1 MAGFNLNEGL
11 MGAAT
16 FGGAGAAIAGGPWG
30 GLAAI
35 PGFLYSGFAGAE
47 ENPYDKLADAR
58 NPMYK
63 QIGQQVYSGMSRAGR
78 ETAEDMKKKMF
89 QQGFGGQFAGAGYQ
103 KNIQDSQRN
112 AYDAGQNAIFNAI
125 DNNFSKY
132 TQGKAQEQETKA
144 SFSENLAKSA
154 ISAAMFAYMKQG
166 NNNTTTND
174 DFNFDFQMQGL
185 LGETLGTPKFNSGML
200 KTNNINSFGW

>member
-1 MAGFNLNEGL
+1 MAGFDLNQGL

-16 FGGAGAAIAGGPWG
+16 FGGAGYSIGGPWG
-30 GLAAI
+30 ALAAI

-47 ENPYDKLADAR
+47 ESPYDKLADAR

-78 ETAEDMKKKMF
+78 ETAEDMKKKM
-89 QQGFGGQFAGAGYQ
+89 QGFGGQFVGAGYQ
-103 KNIQDSQRN
+103 KNIQDSQQR

-144 SFSENLAKSA
+144 SFGENLVKSA

-174 DFNFDFQMQGL
+174 DLNFDFKMQGL
-185 LGETLGTPKFNSGML
+185 LGQTLGQPRFDSGQLNNFFGRPK
-200 KTNNINSFGW
+200 

>member
-1 MAGFNLNEGL
+1 MAGFDLNQGL

-16 FGGAGAAIAGGPWG
+16 FGSAGAALGGYG
-30 GLAAI
+30 ALAAI

-47 ENPYDKLADAR
+47 ESPYDKLADAR

-89 QQGFGGQFAGAGYQ
+89 QQGFGGQFAGAGLKQ
-103 KNIQDSQRN
+103 DIQSSQRN
-112 AYDAGQNAIFNAI
+112 AYDAGQNAIFNAV
-125 DNNFSKY
+125 DNNFGKY

-144 SFSENLAKSA
+144 SFGENLAKTA

-166 NNNTTTND
+166 KTGDIDNND
-174 DFNFDFQMQGL
+174 DFDFDFQMQGL

>member
-16 FGGAGAAIAGGPWG
+16 FGGAGYSIGGPWG
-30 GLAAI
+30 ALAAI

-47 ENPYDKLADAR
+47 ESPYDALRDAN

-63 QIGQQVYSGMSRAGR
+63 QIGHSVYSGAMKAGR
-78 ETAEDMKKKMF
+78 NTAEEAKRRMI
-89 QQGFGGQFAGAGYQ
+89 QQGFGGQIAGAGLKQ
-103 KNIQDSQRN
+103 DIQSAQRN

-144 SFSENLAKSA
+144 SFSENLVKSA

-174 DFNFDFQMQGL
+174 DFNFDFKMQGL
-185 LGETLGTPKFNSGML
+185 LGQTLGQPRFDSGQLNNFFGRPK
-200 KTNNINSFGW
+200 